1 MKPIV
6 PAAALLLV
14 VLSACAP
21 PAPKVRGADLF
32 ARHCTSCH
40 GRSGEGDGPQAND
53 LAVQPANL
61 TLLSERNGGVFPFED
76 VIAQV
81 HGHTGRSAF
90 GMMPEFGRDMSGP
103 MVDYVAASG
112 EVIATPQGLIDLAR
126 YLESIQQ

>member
-6 PAAALLLV
+6 PVATLLLM

-40 GRSGEGDGPQAND
+40 GRGGVGGGPQATD
-53 LAVQPANL
+53 LAVPPANL
-61 TLLSERNGGVFPFED
+61 KLLSERNGGVFPFED
-76 VIAQV
+76 VIVQV
-81 HGHTGRSAF
+81 HGYTGRSAF
-90 GMMPEFGRDMSGP
+90 GMMPEFGREMSGP

-112 EVIATPQGLIDLAR
+112 EVIPTPQGLIDLAR